1 VNATSEYFGE
11 ALELIRRFN
20 VHIGD
25 LVDVTVDAGIVLR
38 GFLMPRSRLLD
49 DKHVVIKLENGYNI
63 GLSINRI
70 REVKLVKHSLT
81 PYHVS
86 PASVEQIQG
95 LPLISIKGCGGTI
108 ASRVDY
114 ITGAVYPS
122 FDVND
127 ILNLVPEIRN
137 IARIRSEEV
146 LNIFSE
152 DMTSKHWKM
161 IAEKIFYDL
170 SEGVDGVIIA
180 HGTDTMGYTAAALSF
195 AIQNLPVPVVLV
207 GSQRSSD
214 RPSTDASLNLLGAAI
229 FTVQS
234 PFSGVFVAMHKSTSD
249 DVVAI
254 YRGTR
259 VRKCHTSRRDAFKS
273 INEDI
278 IAEVK
283 GFNITM
289 LSCSGLLERNK
300 GRNPSLKAEFD
311 DKVVLVK
318 TYPDFPC
325 EIIDYIVDKGYH
337 GLVIE
342 GTGLGHI
349 PTYAF
354 KSISRACEVMPVVMV
369 SQCLWGRVNMNVYR
383 TGRELLAMGVIP
395 GEDMIPETAYVKL
408 KWVLGQTQDVKDVR
422 KLMLTSICG
431 EISYRHSEKIFVNM
445 FS

>member
-1 VNATSEYFGE
+1 MGTTSEYSGE
-11 ALELIRRFN
+11 ALKLIRHFN
-20 VHIGD
+20 IHVGD
-25 LVDVTVDAGIVLR
+25 LVDVTIDTGTALR

-49 DKHVVIKLENGYNI
+49 DRHIVIKLENGYNV
-63 GLSINRI
+63 GLSISKVKEI
-70 REVKLVKHSLT
+70 KLVKHGLT
-81 PYHVS
+81 AYCP
-86 PASVEQIQG
+86 PPTPTEQLES

-114 ITGAVYPS
+114 LTGAVYPS

-127 ILNLVPEIRN
+127 FLNLVPEIRS
-137 IARIRSEEV
+137 IARIKSEEV

-152 DMTSKHWKM
+152 DMTSKYWET
-161 IAEKIFYDL
+161 IAERIFYDL
-170 SEGVDGVIIA
+170 TDGVDGIIIA

-214 RPSTDASLNLLGAAI
+214 RPSTDAALNLLGATI
-229 FTVQS
+229 FAAQS
-234 PFSGVFVAMHKSTSD
+234 PISGVFVAMHKSTSD
-249 DVVAI
+249 NIVAI
-254 YRGTR
+254 HKGTR

-273 INEDI
+273 INDDI
-278 IAEVK
+278 VAEINE
-283 GFNITM
+283 FSITM
-289 LSCSGLLERNK
+289 LSFNGLPKRDK
-300 GRNPSLKAEFD
+300 SRKPCLKACFD

-325 EIIDYIVDKGYH
+325 DIIDYIVDKGYH

-342 GTGLGHI
+342 GTGLGHA

-369 SQCLWGRVNMNVYR
+369 SQCLWGRINMNVYR

-408 KWVLGQTQDVKDVR
+408 KWILGQTRDIKEVR
-422 KLMLTSICG
+422 KLMLTNICG
-431 EISYRHSEKIFVNM
+431 EISYRHSEKPFINV

>member
-1 VNATSEYFGE
+1 MSEYFGE

-20 VHIGD
+20 VHVGD
-25 LVDVTVDAGIVLR
+25 LVDITIDTGIVLR

-49 DKHVVIKLENGYNI
+49 DKHVVIKLENGYNV
-63 GLSINRI
+63 GLSISKI
-70 REVKLVKHSLT
+70 KEIKLVKHGLT
-81 PYHVS
+81 THHIPS
-86 PASVEQIQG
+86 TSVEQLQD

-108 ASRVDY
+108 ASKIDY

-137 IARIRSEEV
+137 IARIRSEEI

-152 DMTSKHWKM
+152 DMTSKYWKT
-161 IAEKIFYDL
+161 IAERIFYDL
-170 SEGVDGVIIA
+170 SEGIDGVIIA

-214 RPSTDASLNLLGAAI
+214 RPSTDASLNLLGAII
-229 FTVQS
+229 FAAQS
-234 PFSGVFVAMHKSTSD
+234 SVSGVFVAMHKSTSD
-249 DVVAI
+249 DVIAI
-254 YRGTR
+254 HKGTR

-273 INEDI
+273 INENI

-283 GFNITM
+283 GFSITM
-289 LSCSGLLERNK
+289 LSYNELPRRDKNRS
-300 GRNPSLKAEFD
+300 PFLKADFD
-311 DKVVLVK
+311 DKVALIK
-318 TYPDFPC
+318 TYPDFPY

-342 GTGLGHI
+342 GTGLGHT

-369 SQCLWGRVNMNVYR
+369 SQCLWGRINMNVYR

-408 KWVLGQTQDVKDVR
+408 KWVLGQTQDIRDVK
-422 KLMLTSICG
+422 KLMLTNICG
-431 EISYRHSEKIFVNM
+431 EISYRHSEKLFTSVI
-445 FS
+445 S